1 MPQSNQ
7 QVSES
12 RNIQRFPLEVEAQIR
27 RGSARSMV
35 KILDISVSGVRLQAA
50 HTLRHGET
58 FWLKLPTIE
67 PRETTVAWSN
77 QFVVGCEFAQ
87 PLHASV
93 LENIVRSLG

>member
-7 QVSES
+7 EASDS
-12 RNIQRFPLEVEAQIR
+12 RNIQRFPFAVEAQIR
-27 RGSARSMV
+27 RGNARSMV
-35 KILDISVSGVRLQAA
+35 RILDISVSGVRLQAA
-50 HTLRHGET
+50 HSLKHGEM

-67 PRETTVAWSN
+67 ARQTKVAWAN

-93 LENIVRSLG
+93 LESIIRSLG